1 MPVWKPALIPVFEK
15 KISTWKSIKTRNV
28 WGLATMWFKSNW
40 PCFIKSASLHK
51 IHFFSF
57 RFINSVIV
65 GVNKEKESLIPL
77 KFITASDFKM
87 PIKSWFHFELSAVNS
102 QTSVLYMIIPYFV
115 KSNEIKIVHVEKYY
129 TCKIFGIW
137 NS

>member
-1 MPVWKPALIPVFEK
+1 MPVWKPALIPVFENFF
-15 KISTWKSIKTRNV
+15 STWKSIKTRNV

-57 RFINSVIV
+57 RFILSLL
-65 GVNKEKESLIPL
+65 ESTRRKNHWFLWN
-77 KFITASDFKM
+77 FVTASDFKM
-87 PIKSWFHFELSAVNS
+87 PIKSWFDFELSAVNS

-115 KSNEIKIVHVEKYY
+115 KSNEIQIVHVEKNYA
-129 TCKIFGIW
+129 CKIFGIG

>member
-1 MPVWKPALIPVFEK
+1 MLYQE
-15 KISTWKSIKTRNV
+15 
-28 WGLATMWFKSNW
+28 
-40 PCFIKSASLHK
+40 CFSSQN
-51 IHFFSF
+51 SF
-57 RFINSVIV
+57 LFIQIYSVIV

-115 KSNEIKIVHVEKYY
+115 KSNEIQIVRVEKKLCMYN
-129 TCKIFGIW
+129 IW
-137 NS
+137 NWKFIKLNIFQNKLHVLQKLNCENFNRNDT

>member
-1 MPVWKPALIPVFEK
+1 MLYQECF
-15 KISTWKSIKTRNV
+15 SSRNSF
-28 WGLATMWFKSNW
+28 L
-40 PCFIKSASLHK
+40 FIQ
-51 IHFFSF
+51 IY
-57 RFINSVIV
+57 SVIV

-115 KSNEIKIVHVEKYY
+115 KSNEIQIVHVEKNYAC
-129 TCKIFGIW
+129 TIFGIG